1 MTQGQLSKSQQDI
14 KTPEA
19 LTCKLES
26 PKQQNV
32 RLRDESRALSR
43 DRTKRQGQSGT
54 LVKHFGVQGCACL
67 CLAMSNTL
75 QPMDCRPPGSSVIFL
90 TRIVEWV
97 TISFSRD
104 LPDSGIKPAILVF
117 PATAGRFFTN

>member
-75 QPMDCRPPGSSVIFL
+75 QPMDCRPGEGHCNPLQYSCLEDPMDRGAWQAIVRRVTKS
-90 TRIVEWV
+90 RI
-97 TISFSRD
+97 R
-104 LPDSGIKPAILVF
+104 LK
-117 PATAGRFFTN
+117 